1 MKENR
6 ELELKSIITN
16 TFFKTVSAFANYGSG
31 RIIFGIDDDGKVV
44 GIEDLGE
51 TCLNLENKINDN
63 IVPKPNF
70 KFIKNG
76 KNKTITLV
84 IEEGLDKPYLDK
96 RKADKRNDTSTIEVG
111 RLELNRFTL
120 EGMNQYFEKLKSN
133 NQDLKFEALKKG
145 NILSNK

>member
-76 KNKTITLV
+76 KNKTITPV
-84 IEEGLDKPYLDK
+84 IEEGLDKPYLYK
-96 RKADKRNDTSTIEVG
+96 GKAYKRNDTWTIEVG

-120 EGMNQYFEKLKSN
+120 EGMNQYFEELKSN